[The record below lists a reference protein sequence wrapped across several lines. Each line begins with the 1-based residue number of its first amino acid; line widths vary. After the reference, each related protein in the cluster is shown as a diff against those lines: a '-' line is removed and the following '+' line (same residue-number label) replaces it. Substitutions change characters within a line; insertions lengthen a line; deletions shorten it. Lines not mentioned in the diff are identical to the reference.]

1 MSEMCHWS
9 QLSTRGVMWTVKVLP
24 LAKQTLETSV
34 TVAYKVRYPSHPL
47 SNTNRESHI
56 LSRLRSSRWPQLE
69 YGSTSSKPSSNN
81 AFFAVMQSD
90 LGT

>member
-1 MSEMCHWS
+1 
-9 QLSTRGVMWTVKVLP
+9 MWTVKFLP

-34 TVAYKVRYPSHPL
+34 TVAHKVCYPSYPL